1 MLIFY
6 TMSIAGNLEMVL
18 ESINNA
24 AAGSGRD
31 PSGIKLVAVSK
42 TVELQRI
49 LEAVKAGVTALG
61 ENRVQEARE
70 KISEL
75 GSQIKPPLPHVGK
88 GMAGEVE
95 WHLIGNLQKNKAK
108 TAVQIFDLIHSLDS
122 ISLAD
127 ELNRQAQRINKTQ
140 RVIVQVK
147 LSMETVKHGIS
158 EESLTGLLEKV
169 SDMDYLKLEGLMTM
183 PPFFDDPEE
192 TRPYF
197 RKLRKIAEKVSRKGF
212 PVIDLSMGMTNDFQ
226 IAIEEGATILRI
238 GTAIFGGRDNIE

>member
-1 MLIFY
+1 
-6 TMSIAGNLEMVL
+6 MSIAGNLELVMKSV
-18 ESINNA
+18 NNA

-31 PSGIKLVAVSK
+31 PSRVKLVAVSK
-42 TVELQRI
+42 TVELKKI

-61 ENRVQEARE
+61 ENRVQEARD

-75 GSQIKPPLPHVGK
+75 GPRINPSLPHVGK
-88 GMAGEVE
+88 RLTEGVE

-108 TAVQIFDLIHSLDS
+108 TAVKIFDLIHSLDS

-127 ELNRQAQRINKTQ
+127 ELNRQAQQIDKIQ
-140 RVIVQVK
+140 RVLVQVK
-147 LSMETVKHGIS
+147 LSMKTVKHGIS
-158 EESLTGLLEKV
+158 EEALTGLLEKV

-197 RKLRKIAEKVSRKGF
+197 RKLRKIAEKLSRKGF
-212 PVIDLSMGMTNDFQ
+212 SVIDLSMGMTNDFHV
-226 IAIEEGATILRI
+226 AIEEGATIVRI
-238 GTAIFGGRDNIE
+238 GTAIFGGRGNSE

>member
-1 MLIFY
+1 
-6 TMSIAGNLEMVL
+6 MSIAGNLELVL
-18 ESINNA
+18 KSINNA

-42 TVELQRI
+42 TIELQRI
-49 LEAVKAGVTALG
+49 LEAVKAGVIALG
-61 ENRVQEARE
+61 ENRIQEARD

-75 GSQIKPPLPHVGK
+75 GSQIEPPLHNIGK
-88 GMAGEVE
+88 GMTEGLE

-127 ELNRQAQRINKTQ
+127 ELNRQAQRINKIQ
-140 RVIVQVK
+140 RVLVQVK

-158 EESLTGLLEKV
+158 EESLMGLLEKV
-169 SDMDYLKLEGLMTM
+169 SDMAYLKLEGLMTM

-238 GTAIFGGRDNIE
+238 GTAIFGGRDKIE

>member
-1 MLIFY
+1 MLIFN
-6 TMSIAGNLEMVL
+6 TMSIAGSLELVM
-18 ESINNA
+18 ESIHNA

-42 TVELQRI
+42 TVTLDRM
-49 LEAVKAGVTALG
+49 LEAVKAGVTTFG
-61 ENRVQEARE
+61 ENRIQEARD
-70 KISEL
+70 KINDL
-75 GSQIKPPLPHVGK
+75 AQIEPPLPHIGK
-88 GMAGEVE
+88 GITGGLE

-127 ELNRQAQRINKTQ
+127 ELNRQAHRINKIQ
-140 RVIVQVK
+140 RVLVQVK
-147 LSMETVKHGIS
+147 LSMETAKHGIS
-158 EESLTGLLEKV
+158 EESLMGLLEKV
-169 SDMDYLKLEGLMTM
+169 SDMAYLKLEGLMTM

-197 RKLRKIAEKVSRKGF
+197 RKLRKIAEKVSRKGL

-238 GTAIFGGRDNIE
+238 GTAIFEGRDNIE

>member
-1 MLIFY
+1 
-6 TMSIAGNLEMVL
+6 MSIAGNLQLVL
-18 ESINNA
+18 ENINNTA
-24 AAGSGRD
+24 KESGRD

-42 TVELQRI
+42 TVKLDRI

-61 ENRVQEARE
+61 ENRVQESRD

-88 GMAGEVE
+88 GMVGGVE

-127 ELNRQAQRINKTQ
+127 ELNMQAKRINKIQ
-140 RVIVQVK
+140 RVLLQVK

-158 EESLTGLLEKV
+158 EESLMVLLEKV
-169 SDMDYLKLEGLMTM
+169 SDMAYLKFEGLMTM

-238 GTAIFGGRDNIE
+238 GTAIFGGRDNSE